1 MMAMFY
7 DCSQLKE
14 LNLSSFDTKNV
25 NKIKGI
31 FYSCDDI
38 NNFNLSSFSR
48 FKIGEMM
55 SEP

>member
-1 MMAMFY
+1 MAMFY